1 MKNKMV
7 SKRQLFFQHIG
18 QTSPQPIGLEI
29 EKAEGIYLY
38 STDGKRY
45 IDLVSGVSVSNL
57 GHNHPKIVNA
67 VKEQAEKYM
76 HLMVYGE
83 YVEAPQVLYA
93 KKLTDALPERLNN
106 LYYVNS
112 GSEAIEAAIKLS
124 KRYTG
129 RREIVAFK
137 NAYHGSTHGALSI
150 GNESLKNA
158 YRPLLPEIRILEF
171 NNEEQLRQITEQTA
185 CVVIEPIQAEGGCI
199 LPEDDF
205 LKKLRKRCDEVG
217 ALLVFD
223 EIQMGFGR
231 TGKLFAFEN
240 YGIVPDILCL
250 AKAMGGG
257 MPLGGLISDKK
268 ILDSFTSNPMLGHIT
283 TFGGHPVSAAA
294 GLASFELLTEGNI
307 LDKVEEKG
315 RRFETALKDLPQV
328 KEIRR
333 IGLFLAVEMYDAAS
347 FESYMQRGFELG
359 LINDPFLFYSNT
371 FRISPPLNITD
382 WEIEEAINLIISALK

>member
-1 MKNKMV
+1 MV

-29 EKAEGIYLY
+29 EKAKGIYLY
-38 STDGKRY
+38 GADGKTY

-57 GHNHPKIVNA
+57 GHNNPKIVNA
-67 VKEQAEKYM
+67 VKEQADKYM

-83 YVEAPQVLYA
+83 YVEAPQVIFA
-93 KKLTDALPERLNN
+93 KKLIDVLPKQLNN

-112 GSEAIEAAIKLS
+112 GSEAIEAALKLA

-129 RREIVAFK
+129 RREIVAFR

-150 GNESLKNA
+150 GDESLKNA
-158 YRPLLPEIRILEF
+158 YRPLLPEVRFLDF
-171 NNEEQLRQITEQTA
+171 NAEEQLQQITNQTA

-199 LPEDDF
+199 LPKNDF
-205 LKKLRKRCDEVG
+205 HKKLKQRCNEVG
-217 ALLVFD
+217 ALLIFD

-231 TGKLFAFEN
+231 TGKLFAFEHF
-240 YGIVPDILCL
+240 GVVPDILCL

-257 MPLGGLISDKK
+257 MPIGGLISDKK
-268 ILDSFTSNPMLGHIT
+268 ILDTFTFNPMLGHIT

-294 GLASFELLTEGNI
+294 GLAAFEILTESDI
-307 LDKVEEKG
+307 ITKVEAKG
-315 RRFETALKDLPQV
+315 KRFEDALKDLTQI

-333 IGLFLAVEMYDAAS
+333 IGLFMAVELYDEAA
-347 FESYMQRGFELG
+347 FQSYMKKGMELG
-359 LINDPFLFYSNT
+359 LINDPFLFYPKT
-371 FRISPPLNITD
+371 FRISPPLTISD
-382 WEIEEAINLIISALK
+382 EEIEQAIALIKKALGE